1 MRLIRDEKAQSLV
14 VIAVFLGVIGI
25 GFIAVALDIGTLFRQ
40 KRLAQAAADAAAVA
54 AAKEVSVGNSTAN
67 EQKIADTVAKLN
79 GFDTTL
85 SSHAATVALSTPTT
99 GNFKGTGY
107 VQATV
112 TRSIPTLF
120 LAEFSSRFSAMP
132 VSATAIAGGLS
143 TSVCVCIESPSAED
157 IFLVNGAKLNAPN
170 CGVVDDSTASNAVYI
185 ANGATLSA
193 SSLGTVSS
201 TWNNAS
207 NINNGGSISST
218 TTVVQGISSAC
229 APTMPVA
236 PSYSSCQSDPGLAGG
251 ASSAFTAGPAS
262 ASGTVCYN
270 GLTIGL
276 NGTVPTLNPGIYVI
290 NGNNLHFE
298 SGNATRS
305 NYGGNGVFFYLINGA
320 SLQIDNG
327 ANVNLVAGGATESGG
342 ATAPSLGVY
351 DGILMYQATGNTG
364 QMTVAG
370 GSNLYIN
377 GAMFAPSGQ
386 MIFSNATG
394 STITGGIVC
403 TQLIMTGATV
413 NATDTASQGNV
424 TLISPK
430 LVQ

>member
-1 MRLIRDEKAQSLV
+1 M
-14 VIAVFLGVIGI
+14 AVFIGIIGI
-25 GFIAVALDIGTLFRQ
+25 GFIAFALDIGTLFRQ

-54 AAKEVSVGNSTAN
+54 AAKEVSVGNSYAN
-67 EQKIADTVAKLN
+67 EQAIANTVAKLN

-85 SSHAATVALSTPTT
+85 SKNAATVVLAVPTT
-99 GNFKGTGY
+99 GNFTGTGY

-120 LAEFSSRFSAMP
+120 LAEFSNRFSTMP

-143 TSVCVCIESPSAED
+143 TSVCVCIESPTAED
-157 IFLVNGAKLNAPN
+157 LFLVNGAKLNAPN
-170 CGVVDDSTASNAVYI
+170 CGVVDDSTASNAVYV

-193 SSLGTVSS
+193 SSLGTVSA
-201 TWNNAS
+201 TWNNSS

-218 TTVVQGISSAC
+218 TTVVQGISSSC

-236 PSYSSCQSDPGLAGG
+236 PSYSNCQSDPGLSGG
-251 ASSAFTAGPAS
+251 ASTAFTAGPAS
-262 ASGTVCYN
+262 SSGTVCYN

-290 NGNNLHFE
+290 NGANLHFE
-298 SGNATRS
+298 SGNSVRS
-305 NYGGNGVFFYLINGA
+305 NYGGDGVFFYLINGA

-342 ATAPSLGVY
+342 GTAPSLGVY
-351 DGILMYQATGNTG
+351 DGILMYQATGNAG

-370 GSNLYIN
+370 GSTLYMN

-413 NATDTASQGNV
+413 NATANASQGNV